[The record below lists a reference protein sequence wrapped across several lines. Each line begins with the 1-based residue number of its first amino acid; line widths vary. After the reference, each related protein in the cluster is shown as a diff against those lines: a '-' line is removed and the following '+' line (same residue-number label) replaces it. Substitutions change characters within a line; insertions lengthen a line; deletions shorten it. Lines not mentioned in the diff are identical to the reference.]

1 MAAHVRYALLGF
13 GGIARSRIASEG
25 FGLGEGYEKPAGAE
39 LIAAFDIDSRG
50 RQLAESWGL
59 KWRGSAEEILRDP
72 AIDAVFIASINSAHA
87 PLARLALNAGKHCL
101 VEKPMATT
109 VAEAEELVALAAEK
123 RLSLAVD
130 HMMVKNALNRKAKEI
145 VAAGEIGEAG
155 GICLHMEFLYGSTPD
170 EAASWRCAKPE
181 ELGGPIG
188 DVGSHC
194 LYMAEYLLGDKVAA
208 LSAAYA
214 LKAYALNV
222 ENGAQIGFEM
232 RSGLP
237 GSARVSF
244 AENRGGPAGTLLNLG
259 FEIYGKTG
267 TIRSY
272 GTMFQLSG
280 HPGEPVMQRLEI
292 DNGNTVRVIR
302 ADEIPVGN
310 IYKAVIEDHARS
322 ILDGTPSSG
331 EDGLWNLG
339 LILAA
344 HESARNA
351 GGRIV
356 FR

>member
-1 MAAHVRYALLGF
+1 MGTVFKYVLLGF
-13 GGIARSRIASEG
+13 GGIARNRIASEG
-25 FGLGEGYEKPAGAE
+25 FGLGAGYEKPEGAE
-39 LIAAFDIDSRG
+39 LVAAFDINTSG
-50 RQLAESWGL
+50 RPLAESWGL
-59 KWRGSAEEILRDP
+59 KWCGSAEEILRDP

-101 VEKPMATT
+101 VEKPMATA
-109 VAEAEELVALAAEK
+109 VAEAEELVALAAGK
-123 RLSLAVD
+123 GLSLAVD
-130 HMMVKNALNRKAKEI
+130 HMMVKNTLNRKAKEI
-145 VAAGEIGEAG
+145 VLAREIGEVE

-194 LYMAEYLLGDKVAA
+194 LYMAEYLLGEKVAA

-214 LKAYALNV
+214 LKTYELNV

-232 RSGLP
+232 RSGLR

-267 TIRSY
+267 AIRSY

-280 HPGEPVMQRLEI
+280 HPGEPVVQRLEI
-292 DNGNTVRVIR
+292 DSGNTVHVIR
-302 ADEIPVGN
+302 ADGIPVEN

-322 ILDGTPSSG
+322 ILAGTPSCG

-339 LILAA
+339 LIMGA
-344 HESARNA
+344 HESAQNA
-351 GGRIV
+351 GRRIV
-356 FR
+356 FL

>member
-1 MAAHVRYALLGF
+1 MVKYALLGF
-13 GGIARSRIASEG
+13 GGIGRSRIASEG
-25 FGLGEGYEKPAGAE
+25 FGLGEGYQKPTGAE
-39 LIAAFDIDSRG
+39 LVAAFDIDSRG
-50 RQLAESWGL
+50 RPLAESWGL
-59 KWRGSAEEILRDP
+59 KWGGLVEEILRDP
-72 AIDAVFIASINSAHA
+72 GVDAVFIASINSAHA
-87 PLARLALNAGKHCL
+87 PLARLSLEAGKHCL

-109 VAEAEELVALAAEK
+109 VSEAHELVALAARN

-145 VAAGEIGEAG
+145 VSAGEIGEVE

-194 LYMAEYLLGDKVAA
+194 LYMAEFLLGDKVAA

-214 LKAYALNV
+214 LKTYALNV

-232 RSGLP
+232 RSGLR

-244 AENRGGPAGTLLNLG
+244 AENRGGPPGTLLNLG

-267 TIRSY
+267 AIRSY

-280 HPGEPVMQRLEI
+280 HPAEPVVQRLEV
-292 DNGNTVRVIR
+292 DNGTSVRTIR
-302 ADEIPVGN
+302 ADEIPVRN

-322 ILDGTPSSG
+322 ILDNTPSSG

-339 LILAA
+339 LIMAA
-344 HESARNA
+344 HESARS
-351 GGRIV
+351 GGRRIV
-356 FR
+356 FP

>member
-1 MAAHVRYALLGF
+1 MSKVVKYALLGF

-25 FGLGEGYEKPAGAE
+25 FGLGAGYEKPVGAE
-39 LIAAFDIDSRG
+39 LVAAFDIDASG
-50 RQLAESWGL
+50 RALAESWGL
-59 KWRGSAEEILRDP
+59 KWGASAEEILRDP

-87 PLARLALNAGKHCL
+87 PLARLALNAGKNCL

-109 VAEAEELVALAAEK
+109 VPEAEELVALASEK
-123 RLSLAVD
+123 GLSLAVD

-145 VAAGEIGEAG
+145 VSAGEIGAVQ
-155 GICLHMEFLYGSTPD
+155 GICLHMEFLYGSTSD
-170 EAASWRCAKPE
+170 EAASWRCSKPE

-194 LYMAEYLLGDKVAA
+194 LYMAEFLLGDKVAA

-214 LKAYALNV
+214 LKTYELNV

-232 RSGLP
+232 RSGLR

-259 FEIYGKTG
+259 FEIYGENG
-267 TIRSY
+267 AIRSY

-280 HPGEPVMQRLEI
+280 HAGEPVVQRLEV

-302 ADEIPVGN
+302 GDGIPVEN
-310 IYKAVIEDHARS
+310 IYKAVVEDHARS
-322 ILDGTPSSG
+322 ILTNTPTSG
-331 EDGLWNLG
+331 EEGLWNLG
-339 LILAA
+339 LIMAA
-344 HESARNA
+344 HESARKSRE
-351 GGRIV
+351 RIV
-356 FR
+356 FH